1 MSACEKH
8 STTTH
13 LDKDNSHDCGLPKF
27 PRLIFFDTNIVQNL
41 QSFDEFIYN
50 NFLTPSMESKI
61 LGLGERSANDIHAL
75 AEFMALGQ
83 RYGWP
88 IAISPRTLDE
98 LEATGC
104 PEKRSALTIWGKKL
118 SYYFASHFE
127 ESQDV
132 TEGSS
137 SVEHIYF
144 TCHQRQYFSDLLKR
158 FPDESDRHLIIDAME
173 YGCDIFLTMDYST
186 VWSQRAEVVRFGL
199 RVMRPVELIEHVRP
213 WAGLLR

>member
-13 LDKDNSHDCGLPKF
+13 LDKDDSHDCGLPKF

-41 QSFDEFIYN
+41 QSFGEFIYN
-50 NFLTPSMESKI
+50 NALTPSMESKI
-61 LGLGERSANDIHAL
+61 LGLGERSVEDIHAL

-98 LEATGC
+98 LEATRS
-104 PEKRSALTIWGKKL
+104 PEKRTALTIWGKKL
-118 SYYFASHFE
+118 SYYFTSHCE

-137 SVEHIYF
+137 SVEHTHITF
-144 TCHQRQYFSDLLKR
+144 HQRQYFSNLLKR
-158 FPDESDRHLIIDAME
+158 LPDESDRHLIIDALE
-173 YGCDIFLTMDYST
+173 YGCDIFLTMDYKT
-186 VWSQRAEVVRFGL
+186 VWRQRDEVTRFRL
-199 RVMRPVELIEHVRP
+199 RVMRPVELLEHVRP
-213 WAGLLR
+213 WAGLLM